1 MRKWKENEAT
11 DREWGNGQR
20 MRKWKE
26 NEEME
31 RE

>member
-1 MRKWKENEAT
+1 MRKWKENEAM

-20 MRKWKE
+20 MRKGTE
-26 NEEME
+26 NDSMD